1 MLSQLVVLI
10 VMKYNE
16 NGKTITI
23 KASCSTEA
31 YKADDFIEV
40 EEHSHVP
47 LSTADE
53 PKSIPQGCY
62 YSLRG
67 DGE

>member
-1 MLSQLVVLI
+1 
-10 VMKYNE
+10 MKMERLLLLRLY
-16 NGKTITI
+16 
-23 KASCSTEA
+23 SCSTEA

-62 YSLRG
+62 YSLQG
-67 DGE
+67 DLGGGGGGGEGGDN